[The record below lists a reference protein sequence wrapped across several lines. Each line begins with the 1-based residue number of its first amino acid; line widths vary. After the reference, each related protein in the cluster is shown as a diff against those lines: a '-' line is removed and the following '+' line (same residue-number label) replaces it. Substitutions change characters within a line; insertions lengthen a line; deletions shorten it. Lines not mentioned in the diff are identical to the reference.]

1 MEKLKYEGYDS
12 PNIQILEKV
21 RESEWWK
28 NAKKDDAIDIRSFAI
43 GWNACVDAWEK
54 QNEQTNSRT

>member
-21 RESEWWK
+21 RKSEWWK

-43 GWNACVDAWEK
+43 GWNACLEEIE
-54 QNEQTNSRT
+54 NESNISD

>member
-21 RESEWWK
+21 RKSEWWK

-43 GWNACVDAWEK
+43 GWNACIDEILG
-54 QNEQTNSRT
+54 ETE

>member
-43 GWNACVDAWEK
+43 GWNACLDAITGET
-54 QNEQTNSRT
+54 E